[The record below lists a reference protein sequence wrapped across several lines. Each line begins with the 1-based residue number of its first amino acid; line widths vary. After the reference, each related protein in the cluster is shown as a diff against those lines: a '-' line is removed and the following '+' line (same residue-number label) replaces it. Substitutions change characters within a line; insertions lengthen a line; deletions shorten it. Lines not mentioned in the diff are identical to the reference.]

1 MQVYGD
7 TGWRVRDILAHIAV
21 WDLEA
26 VKSLRAY
33 RVDGEYAIP
42 NLEEDEFNQQS
53 LLGWRELS
61 AEAVLIQYE
70 QARQDFIDALK
81 DIPSDMYPGDLLYPW
96 GDEHGTI
103 PQLVDYMI
111 GHDVE
116 HRQEIQKAIKAS

>member
-1 MQVYGD
+1 MTVVEKAQLLDALSESFAATRAVWEQADPEMQVYGD

-81 DIPSDMYPGDLLYPW
+81 DIPSDMYP
-96 GDEHGTI
+96 
-103 PQLVDYMI
+103 
-111 GHDVE
+111 
-116 HRQEIQKAIKAS
+116 